1 MNKKPA
7 QEVLCDLIAKH
18 GKSLAEDKIRC
29 SALLRDYCSAYKAE
43 INILITAMDEHVP
56 SLLIKQPTSSPTDVV
71 ISQLAKRLRIDRGLA
86 EENARWAV
94 ESWALALGVIQSS
107 SISSSVTK
115 PSPPKPP
122 IPVPEPP
129 THPPST
135 WKPMHFL
142 ILGIALIIGAI
153 ILKYK
158 PSSPNVSAPAMP
170 AASVTPAMPA
180 ASVTPAMP
188 AAPVT
193 PAMPAAPVTPA
204 MPAAPV
210 TPATPAA
217 PVTPAT
223 PAAPVTPATPAAPVT
238 PATPAA
244 PVTPATTAP
253 PVTSGTAPKPA
264 DTVALDQVVR
274 DYYAA
279 LNHRDVHT
287 AVALWKNPPKGLISL
302 VKNGDSYAVNE
313 VKIVSAE
320 SYRAIVWVDVT
331 GKSLD
336 KVSSERWQGNIELE
350 PDSSGKWAISSM
362 KLGRVESE
370 RPKPTSTPTVVQDEL
385 VALVRQYYAALD
397 RRDDKSAVALWKNPP
412 KGLTALVKNVDYFKV
427 NEASFRSAELD
438 HASVWVD
445 VIGKSLGEKKPEH
458 WQGLV
463 ELEKDAGK
471 WGIVALRV
479 GNTK

>member
-193 PAMPAAPVTPA
+193 PAM
-204 MPAAPV
+204 
-210 TPATPAA
+210 
-217 PVTPAT
+217 
-223 PAAPVTPATPAAPVT
+223 PAAPVT